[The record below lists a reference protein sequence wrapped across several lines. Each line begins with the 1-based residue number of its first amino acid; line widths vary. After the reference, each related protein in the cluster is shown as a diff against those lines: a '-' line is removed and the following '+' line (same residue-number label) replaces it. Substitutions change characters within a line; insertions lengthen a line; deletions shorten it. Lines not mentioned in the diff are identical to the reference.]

1 MRLILTLG
9 IGVLL
14 VISLMEG
21 QVLQEG
27 YIGKKEIPGLGTVL
41 IWGRKE
47 RPPYPSVELLKPQH
61 TVIVDGH
68 FLLRRGSQRTMG
80 LRPEDLEQLIYDLE
94 EIPGWI
100 TAPPPESMHKKI
112 YGLQG
117 VHTIINL
124 DDFGYVGLKPVPGGM
139 RCRILRIW
147 RDLTQLSEYNQGR
160 RNSQELK
167 AIEIEVRVYD
177 RPAKEHGETLSEYR
191 WQSQAGMRMKEGTLS
206 GFPLGEESWYLEPTT
221 LFFRI
226 NRCVVIVRAPDL
238 WLSEALAWGI
248 EYRIQQHPKMLGMAQ
263 KPVTLLVAN
272 KPFGQG
278 KVISLAGVIVAP
290 LSTLEPAQV
299 VLETKRTKMEWMVTA
314 RRNGQWV
321 KVKAFSWEMET
332 DKGKVKLERPVFPY
346 KGELVVPLRQV
357 AEALGISVQ
366 QKGQTIAL
374 LPK

>member
-1 MRLILTLG
+1 
-9 IGVLL
+9 
-14 VISLMEG
+14 MEG